1 MKANIQLGRWYANMM
16 SIVKVSPKYQITVPS
31 ELRESLG
38 LQPGDKLL
46 FHQKPNGE
54 VVIHRVPQVSAQ
66 QLAGSLARASGKT
79 IPYVPIE
86 EARRITY
93 DELGHRMM
101 SELQHTDSPS
111 SIDGGDAK

>member
-1 MKANIQLGRWYANMM
+1 MM

-31 ELRESLG
+31 ELREALG

-54 VVIHRVPQVSAQ
+54 VVIRRVPRVSAQ
-66 QLAGSLARASGKT
+66 QLAGSLARASGKM
-79 IPYVPIE
+79 IPYVPLE

-93 DELGHRMM
+93 DELAQRMA
-101 SELQHTDSPS
+101 SELQQTDSPS
-111 SIDGGDAK
+111 SIEGGDAK